1 MRRRRKERG
10 ENFCL
15 FFSCAHT
22 RTNDKRA
29 SERRRIIRTSLVEY
43 MSVHLKHILLSSN
56 NLKKTCEFFTKGL
69 GFSLVVCTDT
79 FAELLLVESTSTT
92 TRKTIPKIFNTNN
105 TSTSSVTLAVQ
116 QKILEEDRSN
126 NSTDTNISLNFEV
139 SDVDHAV
146 KQLLELGG
154 TLDGPIQFT
163 SDKSKTVEKI
173 AAMTTMDGHS
183 IGLFEPKER
192 KNE

>member
-1 MRRRRKERG
+1 M
-10 ENFCL
+10 
-15 FFSCAHT
+15 ST
-22 RTNDKRA
+22 R
-29 SERRRIIRTSLVEY
+29 
-43 MSVHLKHILLSSN
+43 LKHILLSSN
-56 NLKKTCEFFTKGL
+56 NLKKTCNFFTKGL

-79 FAELLLVESTSTT
+79 FAELTIGKKSPTT
-92 TRKTIPKIFNTNN
+92 TSSNSSGTTNT
-105 TSTSSVTLAVQ
+105 THHSAITLAVQ
-116 QKILEEDRSN
+116 QKTLLSGGEEEEDRRNRQSE
-126 NSTDTNISLNFEV
+126 STISLNFEV
-139 SDVDHAV
+139 VDVDHAV

-173 AAMTTMDGHS
+173 AAMTTIDGHS

>member
-1 MRRRRKERG
+1 M
-10 ENFCL
+10 
-15 FFSCAHT
+15 ST
-22 RTNDKRA
+22 R
-29 SERRRIIRTSLVEY
+29 
-43 MSVHLKHILLSSN
+43 LKHILLSSN
-56 NLKKTCEFFTKGL
+56 NLKKTCDFFTKGL

-79 FAELLLVESTSTT
+79 FAELTIGKKSPTT
-92 TRKTIPKIFNTNN
+92 TSN
-105 TSTSSVTLAVQ
+105 SSNITLAVQ
-116 QKILEEDRSN
+116 QKTLVSSKEEEDEGERRNRQSEKN
-126 NSTDTNISLNFEV
+126 TISLNFEV
-139 SDVDHAV
+139 VDVDHAV

-173 AAMTTMDGHS
+173 AAMTTIDGHS

>member
-1 MRRRRKERG
+1 M
-10 ENFCL
+10 
-15 FFSCAHT
+15 ST
-22 RTNDKRA
+22 R
-29 SERRRIIRTSLVEY
+29 
-43 MSVHLKHILLSSN
+43 LKHILLSSN
-56 NLKKTCEFFTKGL
+56 NLKKTCDFFTKGL

-79 FAELLLVESTSTT
+79 FAELTIGKKSPTT
-92 TRKTIPKIFNTNN
+92 TSNSSSNTTNTTTHHHHPTI
-105 TSTSSVTLAVQ
+105 TLAVQ
-116 QKILEEDRSN
+116 QKTLLSEEERRNRQSEEN
-126 NSTDTNISLNFEV
+126 TISLNFEV
-139 SDVDHAV
+139 VDVDHAV

-173 AAMTTMDGHS
+173 AAMTTIDGHS

>member
-1 MRRRRKERG
+1 M
-10 ENFCL
+10 
-15 FFSCAHT
+15 ST
-22 RTNDKRA
+22 R
-29 SERRRIIRTSLVEY
+29 
-43 MSVHLKHILLSSN
+43 LKHILLSSN
-56 NLKKTCEFFTKGL
+56 NLKKTCNFFTKGL

-79 FAELLLVESTSTT
+79 FAELTIGKKSPTT
-92 TRKTIPKIFNTNN
+92 TSSSSSGTTNT
-105 TSTSSVTLAVQ
+105 THHSAITLAVQ
-116 QKILEEDRSN
+116 QKTLLSEEEEEEDRRNRQSE
-126 NSTDTNISLNFEV
+126 STISLNFEV
-139 SDVDHAV
+139 VDVDHAV

-173 AAMTTMDGHS
+173 AAMTTIDGHS

>member
-1 MRRRRKERG
+1 
-10 ENFCL
+10 
-15 FFSCAHT
+15 
-22 RTNDKRA
+22 
-29 SERRRIIRTSLVEY
+29 
-43 MSVHLKHILLSSN
+43 MSIHLKHILLSSN

-92 TRKTIPKIFNTNN
+92 TRKTTPKTAQIFNTNN

-126 NSTDTNISLNFEV
+126 NSTNTNISLNFEV

-173 AAMTTMDGHS
+173 AAMTTMDGHL

>member
-1 MRRRRKERG
+1 M
-10 ENFCL
+10 
-15 FFSCAHT
+15 ST
-22 RTNDKRA
+22 R
-29 SERRRIIRTSLVEY
+29 
-43 MSVHLKHILLSSN
+43 LKHILLSSN
-56 NLKKTCEFFTKGL
+56 NLKKTCDFFTKGL

-79 FAELLLVESTSTT
+79 FAELTIGKKSPTT
-92 TRKTIPKIFNTNN
+92 TSSNSSGTTNT
-105 TSTSSVTLAVQ
+105 THHSAITLAVQ
-116 QKILEEDRSN
+116 QKTLLSEEEEEEDRRNRQSE
-126 NSTDTNISLNFEV
+126 STISLNFEV
-139 SDVDHAV
+139 VDVDHAV

-173 AAMTTMDGHS
+173 AAMTTIDGDS

>member
-1 MRRRRKERG
+1 M
-10 ENFCL
+10 
-15 FFSCAHT
+15 ST
-22 RTNDKRA
+22 R
-29 SERRRIIRTSLVEY
+29 
-43 MSVHLKHILLSSN
+43 LKHIWLSSN
-56 NLKKTCEFFTKGL
+56 NLKKTCDFFTKGL

-79 FAELLLVESTSTT
+79 FAELTIGKKSPTT
-92 TRKTIPKIFNTNN
+92 TSN
-105 TSTSSVTLAVQ
+105 SSNITLAVQ
-116 QKILEEDRSN
+116 QKTLLSEEEEEERRNRQSEKN
-126 NSTDTNISLNFEV
+126 TISLNFEV
-139 SDVDHAV
+139 VDVDHAV

-173 AAMTTMDGHS
+173 AAMTTIDGHS

>member
-1 MRRRRKERG
+1 M
-10 ENFCL
+10 
-15 FFSCAHT
+15 ST
-22 RTNDKRA
+22 R
-29 SERRRIIRTSLVEY
+29 
-43 MSVHLKHILLSSN
+43 LKHILLSSN
-56 NLKKTCEFFTKGL
+56 NLKKTCDFFTKGL

-79 FAELLLVESTSTT
+79 FAELTIGKKSPTTSSNS
-92 TRKTIPKIFNTNN
+92 RGNTN
-105 TSTSSVTLAVQ
+105 TTHHHSAITLAVQ
-116 QKILEEDRSN
+116 QKTLLSEEEEDDRRNRQSE
-126 NSTDTNISLNFEV
+126 STISLNFEV
-139 SDVDHAV
+139 VDVDHAV

-173 AAMTTMDGHS
+173 AAMTTIDGHS

>member
-1 MRRRRKERG
+1 M
-10 ENFCL
+10 
-15 FFSCAHT
+15 ST
-22 RTNDKRA
+22 R
-29 SERRRIIRTSLVEY
+29 
-43 MSVHLKHILLSSN
+43 LKHILLSSN
-56 NLKKTCEFFTKGL
+56 NLKKTCDFFTKGL

-79 FAELLLVESTSTT
+79 FAELTIGKKIPHDDEQQQQHHSRGSTKGRWYHQ
-92 TRKTIPKIFNTNN
+92 RKKKKTKKKRDGTGRARKNT
-105 TSTSSVTLAVQ
+105 
-116 QKILEEDRSN
+116 
-126 NSTDTNISLNFEV
+126 ISLNFEV
-139 SDVDHAV
+139 VDVDRAV

-173 AAMTTMDGHS
+173 AAMTTIDGHS

>member
-1 MRRRRKERG
+1 M
-10 ENFCL
+10 
-15 FFSCAHT
+15 ST
-22 RTNDKRA
+22 R
-29 SERRRIIRTSLVEY
+29 
-43 MSVHLKHILLSSN
+43 LKHILLSSN
-56 NLKKTCEFFTKGL
+56 NLKKTCDFFTKGL

-79 FAELLLVESTSTT
+79 FAELTIGKKSPTT
-92 TRKTIPKIFNTNN
+92 TSNSSSNTTN
-105 TSTSSVTLAVQ
+105 TTTHHHHSAITLAVQ
-116 QKILEEDRSN
+116 QKTLVSSKEEEEEEERRNRQSEEN
-126 NSTDTNISLNFEV
+126 TISLNFEV
-139 SDVDHAV
+139 VDVDHAV

-173 AAMTTMDGHS
+173 AAMTTIDGHS

>member
-1 MRRRRKERG
+1 M
-10 ENFCL
+10 
-15 FFSCAHT
+15 ST
-22 RTNDKRA
+22 R
-29 SERRRIIRTSLVEY
+29 
-43 MSVHLKHILLSSN
+43 LKHILLSSN
-56 NLKKTCEFFTKGL
+56 NLKKTCDFFTKGL

-79 FAELLLVESTSTT
+79 FAELTIGKKSPTT
-92 TRKTIPKIFNTNN
+92 TSNSSNTTN
-105 TSTSSVTLAVQ
+105 TTNTTTHHHHHHPAITLAVQ
-116 QKILEEDRSN
+116 QKTLVSSKEEEDEEEERRNRQSEKN
-126 NSTDTNISLNFEV
+126 TISLNFEV
-139 SDVDHAV
+139 VDVDRAV

-173 AAMTTMDGHS
+173 AAMTTIDGHS

>member
-1 MRRRRKERG
+1 
-10 ENFCL
+10 
-15 FFSCAHT
+15 
-22 RTNDKRA
+22 
-29 SERRRIIRTSLVEY
+29 
-43 MSVHLKHILLSSN
+43 MSIHLKHILLSSN

-92 TRKTIPKIFNTNN
+92 TRKTIPKTTQINTNN

-126 NSTDTNISLNFEV
+126 NSINTNISLNFEV

-173 AAMTTMDGHS
+173 AAMTTMDGHL

-192 KNE
+192 KKNSSNSTRL

>member
-1 MRRRRKERG
+1 M
-10 ENFCL
+10 
-15 FFSCAHT
+15 ST
-22 RTNDKRA
+22 R
-29 SERRRIIRTSLVEY
+29 
-43 MSVHLKHILLSSN
+43 LKHILLSSN
-56 NLKKTCEFFTKGL
+56 NLKKTCDFFTKGL

-79 FAELLLVESTSTT
+79 FAELTIGKKSPTT
-92 TRKTIPKIFNTNN
+92 TSSNSSGNTN
-105 TSTSSVTLAVQ
+105 TTHHHSAITLAVQ
-116 QKILEEDRSN
+116 QKTLLSEEEEEERRNRQSEKN
-126 NSTDTNISLNFEV
+126 TISLNFEV
-139 SDVDHAV
+139 VDVDRAV

-173 AAMTTMDGHS
+173 AAMTTIDGHS

>member
-1 MRRRRKERG
+1 
-10 ENFCL
+10 
-15 FFSCAHT
+15 
-22 RTNDKRA
+22 
-29 SERRRIIRTSLVEY
+29 
-43 MSVHLKHILLSSN
+43 MSIHLKHILLSSN

-92 TRKTIPKIFNTNN
+92 TRKTTPKTTQIFNTNN
-105 TSTSSVTLAVQ
+105 TSTSSVTLALKK
-116 QKILEEDRSN
+116 KILEEDRSS
-126 NSTDTNISLNFEV
+126 NSTNTNISLNFEV

-173 AAMTTMDGHS
+173 AAMTTMDGHL

>member
-1 MRRRRKERG
+1 M
-10 ENFCL
+10 
-15 FFSCAHT
+15 ST
-22 RTNDKRA
+22 R
-29 SERRRIIRTSLVEY
+29 
-43 MSVHLKHILLSSN
+43 LKHILLSSN
-56 NLKKTCEFFTKGL
+56 NLKKTCDFFTKGL

-79 FAELLLVESTSTT
+79 FAELTIGKKSPTT
-92 TRKTIPKIFNTNN
+92 TSSNSSGTTNT
-105 TSTSSVTLAVQ
+105 THHSAITLAVQ
-116 QKILEEDRSN
+116 QKTLLSSKEEEEEEEEEERRNRQSEKN
-126 NSTDTNISLNFEV
+126 TISLNFEV
-139 SDVDHAV
+139 VDVDHAV

-173 AAMTTMDGHS
+173 AAMTTIDGHS

>member
-1 MRRRRKERG
+1 M
-10 ENFCL
+10 C
-15 FFSCAHT
+15 FFL
-22 RTNDKRA
+22 RTND
-29 SERRRIIRTSLVEY
+29 ERRTKELQNEEELVALLYEY
-43 MSVHLKHILLSSN
+43 MSIRLKHILLSSN

-92 TRKTIPKIFNTNN
+92 TRKTTPKTTQIFNTNN

-126 NSTDTNISLNFEV
+126 NSTNTNISLNFEV

-173 AAMTTMDGHS
+173 AAMTTMDGHL

>member
-1 MRRRRKERG
+1 M
-10 ENFCL
+10 
-15 FFSCAHT
+15 ST
-22 RTNDKRA
+22 R
-29 SERRRIIRTSLVEY
+29 
-43 MSVHLKHILLSSN
+43 LKHILLSSN
-56 NLKKTCEFFTKGL
+56 NLKKTCDFFTKGL

-79 FAELLLVESTSTT
+79 FAELTIGKKSPTT
-92 TRKTIPKIFNTNN
+92 TSNSSNTTN
-105 TSTSSVTLAVQ
+105 TTNTTTHHHHHHPAITLAVQ
-116 QKILEEDRSN
+116 QKTLLSSKEEEEEEEEEEERRNRQSEKN
-126 NSTDTNISLNFEV
+126 TISLNFEV
-139 SDVDHAV
+139 VDIDHAV

-173 AAMTTMDGHS
+173 AAMTTIDGHS

>member
-1 MRRRRKERG
+1 M
-10 ENFCL
+10 
-15 FFSCAHT
+15 ST
-22 RTNDKRA
+22 R
-29 SERRRIIRTSLVEY
+29 
-43 MSVHLKHILLSSN
+43 LKHILLSSN
-56 NLKKTCEFFTKGL
+56 NLKKTCDFFTKGL

-79 FAELLLVESTSTT
+79 FAELTIGKKSPTT
-92 TRKTIPKIFNTNN
+92 TSSNSSGNTN
-105 TSTSSVTLAVQ
+105 TTHHHSAITLAVQ
-116 QKILEEDRSN
+116 QKTLLSEEEEEERRNRQSEKN
-126 NSTDTNISLNFEV
+126 TISLNFEV
-139 SDVDHAV
+139 VDVDHAV

-173 AAMTTMDGHS
+173 AAMTTTDGHS

>member
-10 ENFCL
+10 EIFCL
-15 FFSCAHT
+15 FFLA
-22 RTNDKRA
+22 RTHEQRQK
-29 SERRRIIRTSLVEY
+29 SFRRIIRTSLVEY

>member
-1 MRRRRKERG
+1 M
-10 ENFCL
+10 
-15 FFSCAHT
+15 ST
-22 RTNDKRA
+22 R
-29 SERRRIIRTSLVEY
+29 
-43 MSVHLKHILLSSN
+43 LKHILLSSN
-56 NLKKTCEFFTKGL
+56 NLKKTCDFFTKGL

-79 FAELLLVESTSTT
+79 FAELTIGKKSPTT
-92 TRKTIPKIFNTNN
+92 TSSSSSGTTNT
-105 TSTSSVTLAVQ
+105 THHSAITLAVQ
-116 QKILEEDRSN
+116 QKTLLSEEEEEEDRRNRQSE
-126 NSTDTNISLNFEV
+126 STISLNFEV
-139 SDVDHAV
+139 VDVDHAV

-173 AAMTTMDGHS
+173 AAMTTIDGDS

>member
-1 MRRRRKERG
+1 M
-10 ENFCL
+10 
-15 FFSCAHT
+15 ST
-22 RTNDKRA
+22 R
-29 SERRRIIRTSLVEY
+29 
-43 MSVHLKHILLSSN
+43 LKHILLSSN
-56 NLKKTCEFFTKGL
+56 NLKKTCDFFTKGL

-79 FAELLLVESTSTT
+79 FAELTIGKKSPTT
-92 TRKTIPKIFNTNN
+92 TSSNSSGTTNT
-105 TSTSSVTLAVQ
+105 THHSAITLAVQ
-116 QKILEEDRSN
+116 QKTLLSEGEEEEDRRNRQSE
-126 NSTDTNISLNFEV
+126 STISLNFEV
-139 SDVDHAV
+139 VDVDHAV

-173 AAMTTMDGHS
+173 AAMTTIDGDS

>member
-1 MRRRRKERG
+1 M
-10 ENFCL
+10 
-15 FFSCAHT
+15 ST
-22 RTNDKRA
+22 R
-29 SERRRIIRTSLVEY
+29 
-43 MSVHLKHILLSSN
+43 LKHILLSSN
-56 NLKKTCEFFTKGL
+56 NLKKTCDFFTKGL

-79 FAELLLVESTSTT
+79 FAELTIGKKSPTT
-92 TRKTIPKIFNTNN
+92 TSNSSNTTN
-105 TSTSSVTLAVQ
+105 TTNTTTHHHHHHPAITLAVQ
-116 QKILEEDRSN
+116 QKTLLSSKEEEEEERRNRQSEKN
-126 NSTDTNISLNFEV
+126 TISLNFEV
-139 SDVDHAV
+139 VDVDRAV

-173 AAMTTMDGHS
+173 AAMTTIDGHS

>member
-1 MRRRRKERG
+1 M
-10 ENFCL
+10 
-15 FFSCAHT
+15 ST
-22 RTNDKRA
+22 R
-29 SERRRIIRTSLVEY
+29 
-43 MSVHLKHILLSSN
+43 LKHILLSSN
-56 NLKKTCEFFTKGL
+56 NLKKTCNFFTKGL

-79 FAELLLVESTSTT
+79 FAELTIGKKSPTT
-92 TRKTIPKIFNTNN
+92 TSSNSSGTTNT
-105 TSTSSVTLAVQ
+105 THHSAITLAVQ
-116 QKILEEDRSN
+116 QKTLLSEEEEEEDRRNRQSE
-126 NSTDTNISLNFEV
+126 STISLNFEV
-139 SDVDHAV
+139 VDVDHAV

-173 AAMTTMDGHS
+173 AAMTTIDGDS

>member
-1 MRRRRKERG
+1 M
-10 ENFCL
+10 
-15 FFSCAHT
+15 ST
-22 RTNDKRA
+22 R
-29 SERRRIIRTSLVEY
+29 
-43 MSVHLKHILLSSN
+43 LKHILLSSN
-56 NLKKTCEFFTKGL
+56 NLKKTCDFFTKGL

-79 FAELLLVESTSTT
+79 FAELTIGKKSPTT
-92 TRKTIPKIFNTNN
+92 TSSNSSGNTN
-105 TSTSSVTLAVQ
+105 TTHHHSAITLAVQ
-116 QKILEEDRSN
+116 QKTLLSEEEEEERRNRQSEKN
-126 NSTDTNISLNFEV
+126 TISLNFEV
-139 SDVDHAV
+139 VDVDHAV

-173 AAMTTMDGHS
+173 AAMTTIDGHS

>member
-1 MRRRRKERG
+1 M
-10 ENFCL
+10 
-15 FFSCAHT
+15 ST
-22 RTNDKRA
+22 R
-29 SERRRIIRTSLVEY
+29 
-43 MSVHLKHILLSSN
+43 LKHILLSSN
-56 NLKKTCEFFTKGL
+56 NLKKTCNFFTKGL

-79 FAELLLVESTSTT
+79 FAELTIGKKSPTT
-92 TRKTIPKIFNTNN
+92 TSSNSSGTTNT
-105 TSTSSVTLAVQ
+105 THHSAITLAVQ
-116 QKILEEDRSN
+116 QKTLLSEEEEEEDRRNRQSE
-126 NSTDTNISLNFEV
+126 STISLNFEV
-139 SDVDHAV
+139 VDVDHAV

-173 AAMTTMDGHS
+173 AAMTTIDGHS

>member
-1 MRRRRKERG
+1 M
-10 ENFCL
+10 
-15 FFSCAHT
+15 ST
-22 RTNDKRA
+22 R
-29 SERRRIIRTSLVEY
+29 
-43 MSVHLKHILLSSN
+43 LKHILLSSN
-56 NLKKTCEFFTKGL
+56 NLKKTCDFFTKGL

-79 FAELLLVESTSTT
+79 FAELTIGKKSPTT
-92 TRKTIPKIFNTNN
+92 TSN
-105 TSTSSVTLAVQ
+105 SSNITLAVQ
-116 QKILEEDRSN
+116 QKTLVSSKEEEERRNRQSEKN
-126 NSTDTNISLNFEV
+126 TISLNFEV
-139 SDVDHAV
+139 VDVDRAV

-173 AAMTTMDGHS
+173 AAMTTIDGHS

>member
-1 MRRRRKERG
+1 M
-10 ENFCL
+10 
-15 FFSCAHT
+15 ST
-22 RTNDKRA
+22 R
-29 SERRRIIRTSLVEY
+29 
-43 MSVHLKHILLSSN
+43 LKHILLSSN
-56 NLKKTCEFFTKGL
+56 NLKKTCDFLTKGL

-79 FAELLLVESTSTT
+79 FAELTIGKKSPTT
-92 TRKTIPKIFNTNN
+92 TSNSSNTTN
-105 TSTSSVTLAVQ
+105 TTNTTTHHHHHHPAITLAVQ
-116 QKILEEDRSN
+116 QKTLLSSKEEEEEEEEEERRNRQSEKN
-126 NSTDTNISLNFEV
+126 TISLNFEV
-139 SDVDHAV
+139 VDVDHAV

-173 AAMTTMDGHS
+173 AAMTTIDGHS

>member
-1 MRRRRKERG
+1 
-10 ENFCL
+10 
-15 FFSCAHT
+15 
-22 RTNDKRA
+22 
-29 SERRRIIRTSLVEY
+29 

-92 TRKTIPKIFNTNN
+92 TRKTTPKTTQKIFNTNN
-105 TSTSSVTLAVQ
+105 TSTSGVTLAVQ

-126 NSTDTNISLNFEV
+126 NSTNTNISLNFEV

>member
-1 MRRRRKERG
+1 M
-10 ENFCL
+10 
-15 FFSCAHT
+15 ST
-22 RTNDKRA
+22 R
-29 SERRRIIRTSLVEY
+29 
-43 MSVHLKHILLSSN
+43 LKHILLSSN
-56 NLKKTCEFFTKGL
+56 NLKKTCNFFTKGL

-79 FAELLLVESTSTT
+79 FAELTIGKKSPTT
-92 TRKTIPKIFNTNN
+92 TSSNSSGTTNT
-105 TSTSSVTLAVQ
+105 THHSAITLAVQ
-116 QKILEEDRSN
+116 QKTLLSEGEEEEDRRNRQSE
-126 NSTDTNISLNFEV
+126 STISLNFEV
-139 SDVDHAV
+139 VDVDHAV

-173 AAMTTMDGHS
+173 AAMTTIDGHS

>member
-1 MRRRRKERG
+1 M
-10 ENFCL
+10 
-15 FFSCAHT
+15 ST
-22 RTNDKRA
+22 R
-29 SERRRIIRTSLVEY
+29 
-43 MSVHLKHILLSSN
+43 LKHILLSSN
-56 NLKKTCEFFTKGL
+56 NLKKTCDFFTKGL

-79 FAELLLVESTSTT
+79 FAELTIGKKSPTT
-92 TRKTIPKIFNTNN
+92 TSSNSSGTTNT
-105 TSTSSVTLAVQ
+105 THHSAITLAVQ
-116 QKILEEDRSN
+116 QKTLLSEGEEEEDRRNRQSE
-126 NSTDTNISLNFEV
+126 STISLNFEV
-139 SDVDHAV
+139 VDVDHAV

-173 AAMTTMDGHS
+173 AAMTTIDGHS

>member
-1 MRRRRKERG
+1 M
-10 ENFCL
+10 
-15 FFSCAHT
+15 ST
-22 RTNDKRA
+22 R
-29 SERRRIIRTSLVEY
+29 
-43 MSVHLKHILLSSN
+43 LKHILLSSN
-56 NLKKTCEFFTKGL
+56 NLKKTCDFFTKGL

-79 FAELLLVESTSTT
+79 FAELTIGKKSPTT
-92 TRKTIPKIFNTNN
+92 TSSNSSDTTNT
-105 TSTSSVTLAVQ
+105 THHSAITLAVQ
-116 QKILEEDRSN
+116 QKTLLSEEEEEEDRRNRQSE
-126 NSTDTNISLNFEV
+126 STISLNFEV
-139 SDVDHAV
+139 VDVDHAV

-173 AAMTTMDGHS
+173 AAMTTIDGHS